1 MLSGFNTN
9 VRHRSVLFHV
19 QSEDS
24 GRNHPHV
31 ITHLYHGGTILASEK
46 TSYADQVEATDL
58 PAVVKALMERQHKAV
73 LRRLVSGDFDELVRE
88 RLGADALGEAGDPKG
103 STRPIPETISE
114 PIPAAA
120 EAIQAAATDGPAP
133 ETDAA
138 TLRDPG
144 AGDRSFG
151 AGIVSERPLDEVI
164 LDYLVESARERKRRA
179 Q

>member
-9 VRHRSVLFHV
+9 VRHRSIVFHV

-46 TSYADQVEATDL
+46 TSYADQLGAADL
-58 PAVVKALMERQHKAV
+58 AAVVKELMERQHKSV
-73 LRRLVSGDFDELVRE
+73 LRRLVSGGFDGLIRE
-88 RLGADALGEAGDPKG
+88 RLGDEAFGPADDPKG
-103 STRPIPETISE
+103 ATHPAPEPE
-114 PIPAAA
+114 AAAPAA
-120 EAIQAAATDGPAP
+120 EAASARP

-138 TLRDPG
+138 TLRAPG
-144 AGDRSFG
+144 PGDRSFG

-164 LDYLVESARERKRRA
+164 LDYLVESARQRKRRA

>member
-9 VRHRSVLFHV
+9 VRHRSILFHV

-46 TSYADQVEATDL
+46 TSYADQIEATDL

-88 RLGADALGEAGDPKG
+88 RLGADALGDVDGQGAA
-103 STRPIPETISE
+103 RPIPETIPE
-114 PIPAAA
+114 PIAAP
-120 EAIQAAATDGPAP
+120 EAIQPAATDGPAP

>member
-9 VRHRSVLFHV
+9 VRHHAVLFHV

-46 TSYADQVEATDL
+46 TSYAEQVDATDL
-58 PAVVKALMERQHKAV
+58 AAVVKALMERQHKTV
-73 LRRLVSGDFDELVRE
+73 LRRLAAGEFDGLIRE
-88 RLGADALGEAGDPKG
+88 RLGADALGGDPKG
-103 STRPIPETISE
+103 STRPAPEPALAPSAAAAVD
-114 PIPAAA
+114 IPAADTDSVPPSELA
-120 EAIQAAATDGPAP
+120 E
-133 ETDAA
+133 
-138 TLRDPG
+138 R
-144 AGDRSFG
+144 DRSFG

-164 LDYLVESARERKRRA
+164 LDYLVESARQRKRRV

>member
-9 VRHRSVLFHV
+9 VRHRSILFHV

-31 ITHLYHGGTILASEK
+31 ITHLYHGGTILASDK

-73 LRRLVSGDFDELVRE
+73 LRRLVSGDFDDLIRE
-88 RLGADALGEAGDPKG
+88 RLGADALGEPDDGKG
-103 STRPIPETISE
+103 ATGPIPEPE
-114 PIPAAA
+114 AAPVPAAA
-120 EAIQAAATDGPAP
+120 AQGP

-138 TLRDPG
+138 TLREPG

-151 AGIVSERPLDEVI
+151 SGIVSERPLDEVI
-164 LDYLVESARERKRRA
+164 LDYLVESARQRKRRA
-179 Q
+179 K